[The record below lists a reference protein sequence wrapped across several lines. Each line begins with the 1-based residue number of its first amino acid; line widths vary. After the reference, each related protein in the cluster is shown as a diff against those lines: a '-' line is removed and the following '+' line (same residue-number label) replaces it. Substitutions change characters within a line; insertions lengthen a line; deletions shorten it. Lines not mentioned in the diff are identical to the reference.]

1 MVKKIDTIK
10 RLRLFGD
17 FLMLG
22 TFLLLLWLFISAYLS
37 GFKTTVHI
45 NNYGEAHIEMI
56 ILVFFLLPLF
66 LITTALSFI
75 DWRQTWKAKSKI
87 LNDVQI
93 RRYEPNPYEEFVE
106 ESLICPECE
115 TQFIVRGPNSEGMIT
130 CPTCGVR
137 GWYDPAYARKSQG
150 IDRGPEV
157 KIIKDIRR

>member
-37 GFKTTVHI
+37 GFTTTVHI
-45 NNYGEAHIEMI
+45 NNYGEAHVEMI

-66 LITTALSFI
+66 MVTTALSFI
-75 DWRQTWKAKSKI
+75 DWRQTWKAKAKI
-87 LNDVQI
+87 LNDVHIQT
-93 RRYEPNPYEEFVE
+93 YEPNPYDDFVE
-106 ESLICPECE
+106 ESLICPECR
-115 TQFIVRGPNSEGMIT
+115 TQFIVKGPDSEGMIT
-130 CPTCGVR
+130 CPRCGVR
-137 GWYDPAYARKSQG
+137 GWYDPAYAEKPRK

-157 KIIKDIRR
+157 KIIKNIKR